1 MKSPRVAE
9 TRDTLS
15 DLRVGH
21 AQGAQG
27 AQFPGKPSAINQVD
41 LHMARVPTKKL
52 CIY

>member
-21 AQGAQG
+21 AQG